1 MTNDV
6 NRESE
11 WDSFDGS
18 FDGTRR
24 RQILSGLDLSPVER
38 LRWLERR
45 MTELRALQG
54 KATPRNRF
62 HSEDEP

>member
-1 MTNDV
+1 MADDQT
-6 NRESE
+6 RESA
-11 WDSFDGS
+11 WAGFDGS

-24 RQILSGLDLSPVER
+24 RQILAGLDLSPVER

-54 KATPRNRF
+54 KASPQNRLDADN
-62 HSEDEP
+62 ER